1 MTFPSIR
8 IEGTILSGELL
19 AKLDS
24 ADTPG
29 QRPPDFGFNSQA
41 KLKDEIVR
49 SWTAAQAF
57 YKSFQHKLES
67 VKEGT
72 AATSETRNQWI
83 IPLLGLLGFAEL
95 EFQSQPEVVGDKPFR
110 FSHRLRSHGGFA
122 VHIVGARESLDKK
135 PVTGSGA
142 RYSPHAHLQ
151 EYLNLTEH
159 LYAVV
164 TNGRL
169 LRLLRD
175 STRLVRLSY
184 VEFDLDRMF
193 GEDLFADFAVFYRL
207 LHVSRLPKTASQSPE
222 SLLEHYHQDS
232 LASGERIRDGLSGAV
247 KESILLFADG
257 FLNHP
262 KNDALRQPAATDVE
276 FPAHLY
282 QQLLRLVYRLLFLMV
297 IEERDLVYAAGADK
311 RKRNLYY
318 AHYSLARLRRVAEKR
333 HLADGRHHD
342 CWDALCVS
350 FRLFDETGAGRPL
363 GIEPLGGDLFDSGAL
378 GPLASAMLDNDTLLA
393 CLRNLSLFRNPDT
406 GNLIRVNYAALNVEE
421 FGSVYQGL
429 LEFEPQV
436 THANNRL
443 MFSFVKGDER
453 SRTGSHYT
461 PDELVQPLIKHSL
474 DYLIADKLKE
484 KNKENALLTLR
495 VADIA
500 CGSGHILLAAARRIG
515 TELAVLRSGDDQPSP
530 AAFREAVRDVIR
542 HCIYGMDLNPL
553 AVELCKV
560 ALWLEA
566 HVPGWPL
573 SFLDHRIHCGNA
585 IVGLAH
591 RAELQRGIPDEAFK
605 TLPGDDK
612 VLATALRK
620 QNKEER
626 KGQTSLDFAGRV
638 ENDIRELDEAWQRF
652 DQMPERSAADYYTRR
667 TEYEKFRDN
676 IHLRNLR
683 LLADAQVAQFYLP
696 KAPENRGKHVTHDTF
711 SRWMEG
717 LNPTG
722 LGIAAAMTVAHRKRF
737 GHWFIE
743 FWDVVDA
750 GGFDL
755 IIGNPPYLGGTK
767 LSGSYGY
774 AFCEWVKWEFAP
786 TGLSDLVV
794 YFLRR
799 IYDLLRSG
807 GFVAF
812 ITTNS
817 IKDGDIREDG
827 LQQIIRQSGNL
838 VFVNSGMKWPG
849 VASLYVA
856 LLSIHKGAWLKP
868 RELDGRI
875 VPHISAFL
883 DDSIQ
888 TTAPRSLGEN
898 SDLLFAGYDILG
910 DGFLITHEEA
920 AQLVS
925 QDMANRDVV
934 FPSLNGEEL
943 NNDPEQRPS
952 RSVINFVDRTIGD
965 AKKYA
970 RPFEI
975 IESRV
980 KPFRD
985 KQNRTRNREVW
996 WLFNENRA
1004 GLRAKL
1010 SGVPHCFGAA
1020 ATTKHLCFSKL
1031 PTHYVFTHALKILAS
1046 PRWSDF
1052 AVMQCTLHEVWAR
1065 KYSGALETRLR
1076 YSPTDCFATFPFPRN
1091 STHETA
1097 LAVIGETY
1105 HVHRSALM
1113 RDLWLGLT
1121 DLYNLFHDP
1130 ELTSSLVTESL
1141 GDRATIAGDEGFT
1154 RLLRLRDLHC
1164 ELDQTVLTAYGWHTA
1179 SDFGPP
1185 LALGHNFHTVEFL
1198 PENDRIRYTIHPDA
1212 RRELLT
1218 RLLKL
1223 NHVRAAQ
1230 AELVAKQA
1238 AIAAPVTKKKAT
1250 SAKPT
1255 EVAARKHSKGINF
1268 KRGAIASYA
1277 VDRLGHRWEFGRTQ
1291 MEKVLYLAQQEVGID
1306 LEMEFQREA
1315 AGPFDEEIH
1324 KLESLAAKE
1333 GWFLAAR
1340 RPGDKGTSYHRG
1352 ANIDSRCGA
1361 AASILG
1367 EAKSKFDSILDWLAK
1382 MDTEQAEIWATIH
1395 AVWNDLLLANQPV
1408 TDDGIIQ
1415 GVYAWHPSK
1424 ARFAAD
1430 RILTCIG
1437 WMRKEGYVP
1446 RGVLFET
1453 REPKASGPELELGLD
1468 LFGRAVASVPAPT
1481 WMDRPL
1487 VLPTSRRVVLAPDR
1501 YRATVV
1507 PHLLYQAGGNISFD
1521 RLRKAYWLLTEPRT
1535 LERYASSS
1543 VGDIARGW
1551 ARTFRD
1557 TLEKDRFIEH
1567 LKGAVGRQLHFIQK
1581 GDERWLELRDPKV
1594 ADDEHVIFD
1603 ARLALLVA
1611 DLWPVAEPITPLA
1624 PAEEI
1629 TIQELEAVL

>member
-19 AKLDS
+19 AKLDA
-24 ADTPG
+24 ADTLG
-29 QRPPDFGFNSQA
+29 QRPADFGFDSQA

-57 YKSFQHKLES
+57 YKAFQHKLEG

-83 IPLLGLLGFAEL
+83 IPLLGLLGYAEL
-95 EFQSQPEVVGDKPFR
+95 EFQSQPELVSDKPFR
-110 FSHRLRSHGGFA
+110 LSHRLRSHGGFA
-122 VHIVGARESLDKK
+122 VHIVGARESLDKR
-135 PVTGSGA
+135 PAAGSGA

-207 LHVSRLPKTASQSPE
+207 LHVSRLPKTSGQSPD

-262 KNDALRQPAATDVE
+262 KNDALRQLAATDAE

-297 IEERDLVYAAGADK
+297 IEERDLVYAAGTDT
-311 RKRNLYY
+311 RRRNLYY
-318 AHYSLARLRRVAEKR
+318 VHYSLARLRRVAEKR

-342 CWDALCVS
+342 CWDALRAN
-350 FRLFDETGAGRPL
+350 FRLFDETAAGRPL

-378 GPLASAMLDNDTLLA
+378 GPLANATLDNDTLLA
-393 CLRNLSLFRNPDT
+393 CLRNLTLFCNPDT

-474 DYLIADKLKE
+474 DHLIADKLKE
-484 KNKENALLTLR
+484 KDKEKALLTLR

-612 VLATALRK
+612 DLTAALRK

-626 KGQTSLDFAGRV
+626 KGQTSLNFAGRV
-638 ENDIRELDEAWQRF
+638 ETDIRELDEAYQRF
-652 DQMPERSAADYYTRR
+652 DRMPERSAADYYTRR

-676 IHLRNLR
+676 ILLRNLR

-696 KAPENRGKHVTHDTF
+696 KTPENRGKHVTHDAF

-722 LGIAAAMTVAHRKRF
+722 PGIAAAMTVAHRKRF

-743 FWDVVDA
+743 FWDVVDS

-755 IIGNPPYLGGTK
+755 IIGNPPYLGGQA
-767 LSGSYGY
+767 LSGSYGH
-774 AFCEWVKWEFAP
+774 AFCEWVKWEYAP
-786 TGLSDLVV
+786 IGLSDLVIF
-794 YFLRR
+794 FLRR
-799 IYDLLRSG
+799 IYDLLRPG
-807 GFVAF
+807 GFTAL

-817 IKDGDIREDG
+817 IKDGDNRRDG
-827 LQQIIRQSGNL
+827 LDWL
-838 VFVNSGMKWPG
+838 VAKGGVINMAVRGMKWPG
-849 VASLYVA
+849 QAKVVVSL
-856 LLSIHKGAWLKP
+856 LTIHRGPWSGKHS
-868 RELDGRI
+868 LDGKE
-875 VPHISAFL
+875 VPTINSFFEDSANV
-883 DDSIQ
+883 
-888 TTAPRSLGEN
+888 GEPVKLVVN
-898 SDLLFAGYDILG
+898 EDEIFQGVIFLG
-910 DGFLITHEEA
+910 DGFLLTTDEA
-920 AQLVS
+920 ERMCRNNPRCREVVFSVINGQELNNQPDQSSERRIINFFDWPLSKAS
-925 QDMANRDVV
+925 DFGEAFERIRDVV
-934 FPSLNGEEL
+934 
-943 NNDPEQRPS
+943 
-952 RSVINFVDRTIGD
+952 
-965 AKKYA
+965 
-970 RPFEI
+970 
-975 IESRV
+975 
-980 KPFRD
+980 KPV
-985 KQNRTRNREVW
+985 REKD
-996 WLFNENRA
+996 NRA
-1004 GLRAKL
+1004 LYRERWWQYGEPRRKL
-1010 SGVPHCFGAA
+1010 TANLLKLKHCFG
-1020 ATTKHLCFSKL
+1020 TSRVTKYLNFSACSADL
-1031 PTHYVFTHALKILAS
+1031 VFSNNVYVFTTE
-1046 PRWSDF
+1046 RWDKYAIVQS
-1052 AVMQCTLHEVWAR
+1052 TLHEVWAR
-1065 KYSGALETRLR
+1065 KYSMSLKQDLQ
-1076 YSPTDCFATFPFPRN
+1076 YSPTDCFHTFAFPCDPA
-1091 STHETA
+1091 HETA
-1097 LAVIGETY
+1097 LAAIGETY
-1105 HVHRSALM
+1105 HEHRRALM

-1130 ELTSSLVTESL
+1130 DLTPALVTESL
-1141 GDRATIAGDEGFT
+1141 GDRATITGDEGFT
-1154 RLLRLRDLHC
+1154 RLLRLRDLHR
-1164 ELDQTVLTAYGWHTA
+1164 ELDQIVLTAYRWHTA

-1185 LALGHNFHTVEFL
+1185 LALGHNFHAVEFL
-1198 PENDRIRYTIHPDA
+1198 PENDRTRYTIHPDA

-1223 NHVRAAQ
+1223 NHTRAAQ
-1230 AELVAKQA
+1230 AEQVAKQA
-1238 AIAAPVTKKKAT
+1238 AIAAPRKKSKPKQAT
-1250 SAKPT
+1250 
-1255 EVAARKHSKGINF
+1255 VAA
-1268 KRGAIASYA
+1268 
-1277 VDRLGHRWEFGRTQ
+1277 
-1291 MEKVLYLAQQEVGID
+1291 
-1306 LEMEFQREA
+1306 
-1315 AGPFDEEIH
+1315 P
-1324 KLESLAAKE
+1324 
-1333 GWFLAAR
+1333 
-1340 RPGDKGTSYHRG
+1340 
-1352 ANIDSRCGA
+1352 
-1361 AASILG
+1361 
-1367 EAKSKFDSILDWLAK
+1367 
-1382 MDTEQAEIWATIH
+1382 
-1395 AVWNDLLLANQPV
+1395 
-1408 TDDGIIQ
+1408 
-1415 GVYAWHPSK
+1415 
-1424 ARFAAD
+1424 
-1430 RILTCIG
+1430 
-1437 WMRKEGYVP
+1437 
-1446 RGVLFET
+1446 
-1453 REPKASGPELELGLD
+1453 PELNLPLD
-1468 LFGRAVASVPAPT
+1468 LFGRTVAIPVPT

-1487 VLPTSRRVVLAPDR
+1487 VLPTSRRVVLAADR
-1501 YRATVV
+1501 YRATLV

-1521 RLRKAYWLLTEPRT
+1521 RFRKAYWLLTEPAT
-1535 LERYASSS
+1535 LARYATGA

-1551 ARTFRD
+1551 GRTFKD

-1567 LKGAVGRQLHFIQK
+1567 LKGAVGRQLHFIHK
-1581 GDERWLELRDPKV
+1581 DGERWLELREPNV